1 MMVLLWLLLYL
12 WLSVDF
18 LTYPLLMVGLELLP
32 FHGWDTLVLA
42 HLEKAPAYVPRAFF
56 KLTHIRENRDLQ
68 LSCMIQTMFLK
79 QKGHLT
85 I

>member
-18 LTYPLLMVGLELLP
+18 LTYPLLMAGFELLP
-32 FHGWDTLVLA
+32 FHGWDNLVLA
-42 HLEKAPAYVPRAFF
+42 HLQKAPAYVPCAFL
-56 KLTHIRENRDLQ
+56 KLTHIRKNRDLQ
-68 LSCMIQTMFLK
+68 LSCMIQTTFLK